1 MEVNEIT
8 EIFQGLLTRVEAVG
22 LTIGI
27 DLLGL
32 AQTMAS
38 EFKEMG
44 LDIVHAAETGQVQ

>member
-1 MEVNEIT
+1 MDVNEIT
-8 EIFQGLLTRVEAVG
+8 GIFEQLLGRVEAVG

-38 EFKEMG
+38 QFKEMG
-44 LDIVHAAETGQVQ
+44 LDIVRAAETGQAQ

>member
-1 MEVNEIT
+1 MDINEVT
-8 EIFQGLLTRVEAVG
+8 QIFEQLLGRVEAVG
-22 LTIGI
+22 ITLGI

-44 LDIVHAAETGQVQ
+44 LDVVRAAETGKVQ